1 MQTLVVIPIL
11 PHGVVQL
18 GSSLSILENIGF
30 VNDVRSSSLQLG
42 FAPGALLSDNYTMKD
57 SAEKLG
63 LPVSFGVPVSVDPSE
78 SNFLMN
84 SSPLIRQIQNKKP
97 QHPNQTQTLSKS
109 CDYHCQ
115 TKATPMME
123 PNFSFNSQLENEVIG
138 AEVIPSNPDAWL
150 NHRYILP
157 NSRSHFG
164 CHSDVQDHLNKN
176 SSALSTVK
184 MSQLGTSAGLIL
196 DPCVGSVTSLSE
208 ESKLHGEVNNHSR
221 PNLDPCSLPI
231 IDGAADS
238 SKTEGVS
245 LHGLPDR
252 LTTGHMISGK
262 VRHISAVVKHNQNEL
277 APRELKIDT
286 DLFQAVEIPYNH
298 PDNHMSLIEH
308 IPDLFAYYQ
317 NCDNGNRSPC
327 TNAKLEHVCAQPSSA
342 DNLFDTLGVEFKNK
356 LLNDIQNNF
365 IANESDANSQNMG
378 ESSVL
383 KAIQGASADFY
394 SVIEA
399 LSESGIY
406 SGTGSDYLLDAVVS
420 GAHSAS
426 KQRPDDT
433 VSCTTALTKISSS
446 CVPCSYPTHGGVRK
460 PEHVQ
465 RELFDLS
472 KALGNMGTIETN
484 SFRPVCGKDDAGN
497 LSRMT
502 PIYGSYS
509 SWVEQS
515 NNVKRNCSVSSAY
528 SKKPDEI
535 NKLNCKRLKPGVN
548 PRPRPK
554 DRQRIQ
560 DHVKELREIVP
571 NGAKCSIDALLE
583 RTIKHMLFLQS
594 VTNHADK
601 LKRTGNSKIV
611 CNKGG
616 LLLKDNFEGGTTWAY
631 EVGSQSM
638 ACPITV
644 EDLNQPHQMLVE
656 MLFEERGFFLEIAE
670 IIRGLGLTILKGV
683 MEARSDKIWACFA
696 VETNRDI
703 ARMEIFLPL
712 VQLLEQNAKVS
723 AASANAIDDNN
734 TMVHQSFH
742 QAVPIPATGRPC
754 NLQ

>member
-1 MQTLVVIPIL
+1 MVCLAAELLIWEECYYEPSSCSAPHISGSVTFGEWEGSWDSPQSRSSQHQVQAGDKVHSLINVMMINNQVNVVGEGIVGRAAITGNHQWILSNKHTRAVHPPEVLNEVNHQFSAGMQTLVVIPIL

-18 GSSLSILENIGF
+18 GSSLSINVL
-30 VNDVRSSSLQLG
+30 
-42 FAPGALLSDNYTMKD
+42 T
-57 SAEKLG
+57 
-63 LPVSFGVPVSVDPSE
+63 
-78 SNFLMN
+78 N
-84 SSPLIRQIQNKKP
+84 SSPLRRQIQNKKP

-150 NHRYILP
+150 NHRYFLP
-157 NSRSHFG
+157 NSRSHFS
-164 CHSDVQDHLNKN
+164 CHSDV
-176 SSALSTVK
+176 
-184 MSQLGTSAGLIL
+184 
-196 DPCVGSVTSLSE
+196 LSE

-262 VRHISAVVKHNQNEL
+262 VEHISAVVKHNQNEL

-286 DLFQAVEIPYNH
+286 DLFQAVEILYNH
-298 PDNHMSLIEH
+298 PDNHVSLIEH
-308 IPDLFAYYQ
+308 IPDLFTYYQ

-383 KAIQGASADFY
+383 KAIQGANADFY

-446 CVPCSYPTHGGVRK
+446 SVPCSYPTHGGVRK

-465 RELFDLS
+465 REFFDLS

-515 NNVKRNCSVSSAY
+515 NNVKRNCSVSLAY

-535 NKLNCKRLKPGVN
+535 NKLNRKRLKPGEN

-554 DRQRIQ
+554 DPQRIQ

-583 RTIKHMLFLQS
+583 HTIKHMFFLQS

-644 EDLNQPHQMLVE
+644 EDLHQPHQMLVE

-696 VETNRDI
+696 VEI
-703 ARMEIFLPL
+703 
-712 VQLLEQNAKVS
+712 
-723 AASANAIDDNN
+723 
-734 TMVHQSFH
+734 
-742 QAVPIPATGRPC
+742 
-754 NLQ
+754 